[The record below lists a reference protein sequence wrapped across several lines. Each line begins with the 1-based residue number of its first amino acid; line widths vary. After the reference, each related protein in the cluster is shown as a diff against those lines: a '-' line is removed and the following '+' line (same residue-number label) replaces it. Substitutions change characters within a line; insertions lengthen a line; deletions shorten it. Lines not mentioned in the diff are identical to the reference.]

1 MFATDSP
8 AERIA
13 LASDIVMKYGVRQ
26 RHTITFEQ
34 RSRLRAL
41 AESEC
46 ERRMDL
52 DELAREVVERETKRL
67 RARPRAMA
75 ASHGV

>member
-1 MFATDSP
+1 MFVADSP
-8 AERIA
+8 VERIA

-26 RHTITFEQ
+26 RHAITVEQ
-34 RSRLRAL
+34 KVRLRAL

-75 ASHGV
+75 ASLGI